1 MPQKQTRYD
10 AIPYPTSPFRQTR
23 PERLAAIAKLFGL
36 DAPPAEKCR
45 VLELGCSMGGNLI
58 VMAHDHPQSRFLGI
72 DASSRQIAD
81 GWKTIDALGLKN
93 IQLKHLDILDVGE
106 DIGEFDY
113 IVSHGVFSW
122 VPPAVQNRMLE
133 ICQRSLAANGVAY
146 ISYNTYPGWHIRG
159 VVRDMMFYRGMQ
171 FADPKTSLAQ
181 AKSLVEFVAQSS
193 KGADTPYQ
201 RLLQSELKHIGQM
214 EDYYLQHEHL
224 EEHNQPL
231 YFHEFARRL
240 AVNGLQYLGDADFS
254 TMVSSNFSAE
264 VAKTL
269 HELGAHDIVQM
280 EQYMDFVRCRYFRKS
295 LICRSG
301 VRLNRTLTP
310 AVVKDLLLASDA
322 APVAS
327 AQWALDPAQTMSF
340 ESAGGYK
347 ISCKSP
353 LTKTALRILKGD
365 WPMPLAFAELL
376 ARSKAEAAGAGY
388 PADEAGA
395 EEFLAGEM
403 LTGMA
408 AGVVEWRL
416 SPVQFTTVVADMPA
430 TTPLARLQAAQGYKV
445 TSLRGELVTLDEM
458 HRQTLMQLDGSR
470 GCAQL
475 TEGLMAPLRRGEL
488 VLQRDSDKQPV
499 TDESEMRKLLGPALD
514 KVLANLAK
522 RALLLRADA
531 QRPPTT
537 RTSASR

>member
-1 MPQKQTRYD
+1 MAQKQTRYD

-23 PERLAAIAKLFGL
+23 PERLGAIARLFGL
-36 DAPPAEKCR
+36 EAPPAEKCR

-58 VMAHDHPQSRFLGI
+58 VMAQDHPGSRFLGI
-72 DASSRQIAD
+72 DASSRQIGE
-81 GWKTIDALGLKN
+81 GWKTIDTLGLKN
-93 IQLKHLDILDVGE
+93 IQLKQLDILDIGD

-113 IVSHGVFSW
+113 IISHGVFSW
-122 VPPAVQNRMLE
+122 VPAPVQGKMLE
-133 ICQRSLAANGVAY
+133 ICQRHLAPNGVAY

-159 VVRDMMFYRGMQ
+159 IVRDMMFFRGVQ
-171 FADPKTSLAQ
+171 FADPQTSLAQ

-224 EEHNQPL
+224 EENNQPL

-269 HELGAHDIVQM
+269 QELGAHDIVQM
-280 EQYMDFVRCRYFRKS
+280 EQYMDFVRCRYFRKT
-295 LICRSG
+295 LVCRSG

-322 APVAS
+322 KPATPE
-327 AQWALDPAQTMSF
+327 WALDPAQTMSF

-347 ISCKSP
+347 ISCKAP
-353 LTKTALRILKGD
+353 LTKIALRTLQRE
-365 WPMPLAFAELL
+365 WPMPVAFSALL
-376 ARSKAEAAGAGY
+376 ARCKAEAATAGY

-416 SPVQFTTVVADMPA
+416 TPVPFTTVVADMPA
-430 TTPLARLQAAQGYKV
+430 ATALARLQAAQGYKV
-445 TSLRGELVTLDEM
+445 TNLRGELLTLDEI
-458 HRQTLMQLDGSR
+458 HRQTLRQLDGSR
-470 GCAQL
+470 GRAQL
-475 TEGLMAPLRRGEL
+475 AEALVAPVRRGEL

-499 TDESEMRKLLGPALD
+499 TDEGEMRRLLGPAID
-514 KVLANLAK
+514 KVLQNLAK
-522 RALLLRADA
+522 RALLLRAGA
-531 QRPPTT
+531 QPR
-537 RTSASR
+537 